1 MNLDELQSVRSKE
14 RRTDSLQHLRDSFY
28 EDVREYLAGR
38 KAERDAA
45 AERADDPFASPEVR
59 QLTDEIES
67 AREVVEAVYER
78 RMGKLVKH
86 ASLVAAGMDPDEEGM
101 TTEEREL
108 FFDLVDRIQ
117 ANKETV
123 LGTIDGTSDG
133 TDGATTEETPTP
145 EQAEGVSAADAM
157 IGTDETASADGSDSV
172 DTDPADAAGTAEPAD
187 PGPDR
192 RPESRDET
200 TPTSRTSPAADESPR
215 AEGGRS
221 TANPDAAGE
230 TPNAESSESDPSSTS
245 PTERIE
251 SDDRV
256 MLRMTADVGEILGV
270 DDRAYDLESEDVV
283 SLPRQN
289 AEPLL
294 EREAAERLE

>member
-14 RRTDSLQHLRDSFY
+14 RRTDSLQHLRDTFY
-28 EDVREYLAGR
+28 EDVRDYLAGL
-38 KAERDAA
+38 KDDRDAA

-86 ASLVAAGMDPDEEGM
+86 ASLVAAGMEPDEEGM
-101 TTEEREL
+101 TTEERDL

-123 LGTIDGTSDG
+123 LGTIDASS
-133 TDGATTEETPTP
+133 TDATDAARDSPARSATD
-145 EQAEGVSAADAM
+145 GVSAAEAM
-157 IGTDETASADGSDSV
+157 AGSDGDEPTAATTGPEPGEQREVAPGTEPDESADATPASDRDGDVERPPSN
-172 DTDPADAAGTAEPAD
+172 AEPSGEATTS
-187 PGPDR
+187 
-192 RPESRDET
+192 ES
-200 TPTSRTSPAADESPR
+200 ESP
-215 AEGGRS
+215 E
-221 TANPDAAGE
+221 PDATA
-230 TPNAESSESDPSSTS
+230 A
-245 PTERIE
+245 TERLE
-251 SDDRV
+251 TDDRIT
-256 MLRMTADVGEILGV
+256 LRMTADVGEILGV

-283 SLPRQN
+283 TLPRQN

-294 EREAAERLE
+294 EREAADRLE

>member
-200 TPTSRTSPAADESPR
+200 TPTSWWPRPGSRVADRVPARAVRPSQRRRRGRCRRDRIRRPESSPR
-215 AEGGRS
+215 FRS
-221 TANPDAAGE
+221 
-230 TPNAESSESDPSSTS
+230 S
-245 PTERIE
+245 R
-251 SDDRV
+251 R
-256 MLRMTADVGEILGV
+256 
-270 DDRAYDLESEDVV
+270 
-283 SLPRQN
+283 PR
-289 AEPLL
+289 
-294 EREAAERLE
+294 

>member
-28 EDVREYLAGR
+28 GDVRDYLGGL

-67 AREVVEAVYER
+67 AKEVVEAIYER

-86 ASLVAAGMDPDEEGM
+86 ASLVAAGMEPDEEGM

-108 FFDLVDRIQ
+108 FFDIVDRIRD
-117 ANKETV
+117 NKETV
-123 LGTIDGTSDG
+123 LGTIEGDDDTTAESAAGT
-133 TDGATTEETPTP
+133 P
-145 EQAEGVSAADAM
+145 AEGVSAAAAM
-157 IGTDETASADGSDSV
+157 AGTD
-172 DTDPADAAGTAEPAD
+172 
-187 PGPDR
+187 
-192 RPESRDET
+192 
-200 TPTSRTSPAADESPR
+200 ADES
-215 AEGGRS
+215 AEASDTLASDAAADRSADRDDAPATSNEGSAVDASSSGG
-221 TANPDAAGE
+221 NPD
-230 TPNAESSESDPSSTS
+230 PSGDAPSPDTEPPDADREGPS
-245 PTERIE
+245 PTERLE
-251 SDDRV
+251 ADDRV
-256 MLRMTADVGEILGV
+256 MLRITTDVGEILGV

-283 SLPRQN
+283 ALPRQN

-294 EREAAERLE
+294 EREAAEKLE